1 MTLYLRGI
9 LMVVASALFLSTS
22 GVGLRVIESA
32 NAWQI
37 LFYRS
42 ISMMALVLLVLVLV
56 NRHTWVSRFKNIKSD
71 DILLALVLGT
81 GFVAYVFALLTT
93 TVANALFIF
102 SAAPFFAALLG
113 WFLLGERVPLRTCIA
128 IGGAVMGLGI
138 MVGAGVAGGHYLGN
152 LIALWLP
159 ISYAI
164 AVVLVRRSTQPD
176 MLLALFLAAFV
187 ATLLSLV
194 FIGSFSVSWWDFG
207 VSVYLGIFQV
217 GAGFTLLILG
227 ARYVPAAQVGLLA
240 LLEPVL
246 APIWAWFTVFE
257 IPTVATL
264 WGGVI
269 ILSAV
274 AVDAGLS
281 VLRGVSKKN
290 SVR

>member
-32 NAWQI
+32 SAWQI

-56 NRHTWVSRFKNIKSD
+56 NRHTWVSRFKNIKAD

-164 AVVLVRRSTQPD
+164 AVVLVRRS
-176 MLLALFLAAFV
+176 
-187 ATLLSLV
+187 
-194 FIGSFSVSWWDFG
+194 
-207 VSVYLGIFQV
+207 
-217 GAGFTLLILG
+217 
-227 ARYVPAAQVGLLA
+227 
-240 LLEPVL
+240 
-246 APIWAWFTVFE
+246 
-257 IPTVATL
+257 
-264 WGGVI
+264 
-269 ILSAV
+269 
-274 AVDAGLS
+274 
-281 VLRGVSKKN
+281 
-290 SVR
+290 

>member
-22 GVGLRVIESA
+22 GIGLRVIESA
-32 NAWQI
+32 SAWQI

-56 NRHTWVSRFKNIKSD
+56 NRHTWVSRFKNIKAD

-246 APIWAWFTVFE
+246 APIWAWFTVSE